1 MLIDSHTHL
10 DDRRFQRD
18 IDKVLERAKEA
29 GVSRMI
35 HVGADKRSSIS
46 AYRMAEKHENIYA
59 VIGVHPHSAKHL
71 DDDTLEFLYD
81 TAKRRKKI
89 VAIGEIGLDYY
100 RNLSPQDQQ
109 KTAFVKQIALAKEL
123 DLPIVIHDR
132 DAHRDTVKVMKEE
145 NAAKVGGV
153 LHCFAG
159 DRQMARECL
168 GMGFYLSF
176 AGPVTF
182 SRARQLVDVVAYT
195 PLERILIETD
205 CPYLTPTP
213 HRGKRNEPAYVKY
226 VAERIAEIKGI
237 SFEEVAKA
245 TTENTEEVFRLK

>member
-1 MLIDSHTHL
+1 
-10 DDRRFQRD
+10 
-18 IDKVLERAKEA
+18 
-29 GVSRMI
+29 
-35 HVGADKRSSIS
+35 
-46 AYRMAEKHENIYA
+46 
-59 VIGVHPHSAKHL
+59 
-71 DDDTLEFLYD
+71 
-81 TAKRRKKI
+81 
-89 VAIGEIGLDYY
+89 
-100 RNLSPQDQQ
+100 
-109 KTAFVKQIALAKEL
+109 
-123 DLPIVIHDR
+123 
-132 DAHRDTVKVMKEE
+132 
-145 NAAKVGGV
+145 
-153 LHCFAG
+153 
-159 DRQMARECL
+159 MARECL